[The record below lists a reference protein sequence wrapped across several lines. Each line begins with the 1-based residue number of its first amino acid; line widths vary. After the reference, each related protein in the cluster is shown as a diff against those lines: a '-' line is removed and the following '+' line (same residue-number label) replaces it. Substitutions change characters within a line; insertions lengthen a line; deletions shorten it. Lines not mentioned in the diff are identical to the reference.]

1 MAWGSSCESPLV
13 PCASVGLSRLFSLSA
28 CRILL
33 AVWLPCSVV
42 CPGFRPAL
50 LAVSEF
56 TQDTNPAHA
65 YALRCLSLL
74 AVLRAFPVRSAC
86 CIHSCMDPK
95 TLHGLPFSLHCIPGF
110 AFITHPCSTNGAHA
124 VMVCVVMIQAHLH
137 SLSLSRPSRLFV
149 EPLFSLPV
157 TFHFS
162 PCPTWC
168 MRRSLR
174 PDR

>member
-1 MAWGSSCESPLV
+1 M
-13 PCASVGLSRLFSLSA
+13 ASVL
-28 CRILL
+28 CC
-33 AVWLPCSVV
+33 LPRV
-42 CPGFRPAL
+42 RPVL

-56 TQDTNPAHA
+56 TQDSNPAHA
-65 YALRCLSLL
+65 NALRCLSLL
-74 AVLRAFPVRSAC
+74 AALRAFPVHPAC
-86 CIHSCMDPK
+86 CTHSCMDAK
-95 TLHGLPFSLHCIPGF
+95 TSYGLPFPGSLPSSAIRCMSVSLHCFPGF

-137 SLSLSRPSRLFV
+137 SLSLSRLSCLLV

-162 PCPTWC
+162 PCSTWC